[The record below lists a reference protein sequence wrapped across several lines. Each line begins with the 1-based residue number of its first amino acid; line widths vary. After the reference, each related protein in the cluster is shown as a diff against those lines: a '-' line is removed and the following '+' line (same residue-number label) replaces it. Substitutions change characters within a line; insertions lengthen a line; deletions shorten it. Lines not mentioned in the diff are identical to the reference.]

1 MQRKQDNSLPFSYRA
16 IALALFALCLLL
28 LLWVAG
34 HVHPDF
40 ATASSP
46 TQGAPGTAAASASG
60 TSRTAEADLAGRFE
74 QFVNNDVHAH
84 ALRSPRAR

>member
-1 MQRKQDNSLPFSYRA
+1 MQRKQDNSLPFSYRV

-46 TQGAPGTAAASASG
+46 TQGAPGTAAASAFRHVPH
-60 TSRTAEADLAGRFE
+60 SRGGS
-74 QFVNNDVHAH
+74 
-84 ALRSPRAR
+84 LRPL